1 MRFCMKTI
9 FSFCLLLTISLQGV
23 AQNMAQQLQ
32 EGDLLF
38 CISAQGNHITQ
49 VTQGVDDLAID
60 HVGMVHFCKDSVF
73 VLEAIHQGVVLTPI
87 DSFLVR
93 RDSLVIA
100 TRLKDTIGVA
110 SSVQRALQY
119 LGRPYDFMFMPSDD
133 EFYCSELVQK
143 NYLDADGQ
151 LIFEPIPMSFHDKT
165 GKVTQF
171 WKDYYARKGFQV
183 PEGCPGSN
191 PGDLSRSP
199 KLRFLFSFR

>member
-1 MRFCMKTI
+1 MYKLIIMV
-9 FSFCLLLTISLQGV
+9 FCLFFAASLQGV
-23 AQNMAQQLQ
+23 AQNMAAQLQ

-38 CISAQGNHITQ
+38 CVSAQGNNITQ

-60 HVGMVHFCKDSVF
+60 HVGIVHLRRDSVF

-100 TRLKDTIGVA
+100 TRLADTTGVA

-119 LGRPYDFMFMPSDD
+119 LGRPYDFLFMPSNDA
-133 EFYCSELVQK
+133 FYCSELVQK

-151 LIFEPIPMSFHDKT
+151 LVFKPIPMSFHDKT

-171 WKDYYARKGFQV
+171 WKDYYARKGLQV